1 MHHTNAPHSTPT
13 TRRSSLLPGEAVF
26 RYVIP
31 AGEYWIDTLRSG
43 QCLRIVDV
51 EGNQA
56 ADTLFF
62 NAADVADRYSAVDT
76 IREQGNVYLSYGSKL
91 LSTGGNVL
99 AEIVADTVGRHDT
112 LGGACASESN
122 TVRYDLE
129 KRTMHSCRDSY
140 LLALAQHEALGMG
153 KRDLTHNIN
162 FFMNVPV
169 TPDGGLTFADGVS
182 GPGQYVEMR
191 AAMDIIVLISN
202 CPQLNNP
209 CNAYNPPPLEVIIWD
224 PDVQ

>member
-1 MHHTNAPHSTPT
+1 MKLPSP
-13 TRRSSLLPGEAVF
+13 LLPGEAVF
-26 RYVIP
+26 RHTIG
-31 AGEYWIDTLRSG
+31 AGDYWIDTIRRG
-43 QCLRIVDV
+43 QRLRIVDV

-76 IREQGNVYLSYGSKL
+76 IRDQGNVYLSCGSRL

-99 AEIVADTVGRHDT
+99 MEIVADTVGRHDT
-112 LGGACASESN
+112 LGGACATESN

-129 KRTMHSCRDSY
+129 KRTMHACRDSY
-140 LLALAQHEALGMG
+140 LLALAQHDDLGMG

-169 TPDGGLTFADGVS
+169 TTDGGLTFADGLS
-182 GPGQYVEMR
+182 GPGHYVEMR
-191 AAMDIIVLISN
+191 AAMDVIVLISN

-209 CNAYNPPPLEVIIWD
+209 CNAYNPTPLEVLIWD
-224 PDVQ
+224 ADVL

>member
-1 MHHTNAPHSTPT
+1 MSLLRLAST
-13 TRRSSLLPGEAVF
+13 LLPGEAGF
-26 RYVIP
+26 RHLIK
-31 AGEYWIDTLRSG
+31 AGDYWIDTLRRG
-43 QCLRIVDV
+43 QVLRIVDV

-62 NAADVADRYSAVDT
+62 NAGDVADRYSAVDT
-76 IREQGNVYLSYGSKL
+76 IREQGNVYLGCGSKL
-91 LSTGGNVL
+91 LSTSGQVL
-99 AEIVADTVGRHDT
+99 ACIVADTVGRHDT

-129 KRTMHSCRDSY
+129 KRTMHSCRDSFV
-140 LLALAQHEALGMG
+140 LAVAEHDALGLG

-169 TPDGGLTFADGVS
+169 TADGGLTFADGLS

-191 AAMDIIVLISN
+191 AEMDVIVLISN

-209 CNAYNPPPLEVIIWD
+209 CNAYNPTPLEVLIWD
-224 PDVQ
+224 GDVG